1 MFHPSDRSD
10 DICRLFSLTVC
21 RKKPLIFDQNQ
32 NWWTSEHAGLGPL
45 ESVRN
50 SGSFWPYRQRLT
62 FKFSIQQSQNREH
75 ASVNLVFEHP
85 RTYCRT
91 KQMFPRI
98 QESALIFVEMFGLL
112 QKGNV
117 LESREDDLLQ
127 CLHEYLVFN
136 CYVVKKEPLRT

>member
-21 RKKPLIFDQNQ
+21 RKKNLSSLTRTRTGGRLHVQDL
-32 NWWTSEHAGLGPL
+32 GLL
-45 ESVRN
+45 
-50 SGSFWPYRQRLT
+50 
-62 FKFSIQQSQNREH
+62 SQNTEH
-75 ASVNLVFEHP
+75 ASVDLVFEHP

-98 QESALIFVEMFGLL
+98 QESALIFVEMFGRL

-136 CYVVKKEPLRT
+136 CYVVKKRTFQNLKPLTIKLLYTVLLRDHLGLI